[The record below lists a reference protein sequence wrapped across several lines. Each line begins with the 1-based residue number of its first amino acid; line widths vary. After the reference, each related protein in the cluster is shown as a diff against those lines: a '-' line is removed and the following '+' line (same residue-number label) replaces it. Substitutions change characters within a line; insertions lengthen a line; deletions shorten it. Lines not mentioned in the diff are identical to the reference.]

1 MTQAKG
7 LYIHIPFCD
16 FHCHYCSF
24 LTFMANPDRVAGYV
38 DYLLKEIDLYQS
50 DAFHLDTIYFGGGT
64 PSVLTLQ
71 QIKAIMTKLNQVFII
86 SDSAE
91 ITMKMN
97 PESVTKEK
105 VEAAIAGGV
114 NRISLGVQSFDN
126 QVLEI
131 MGRLHREKMIYEK
144 INLINRLGIDNISI
158 DLMFNNP
165 KQTKEVL
172 EHDLELAMEL
182 DIKHISIYS
191 LRIEKNTQYERWINR
206 NTFKIKDDDD
216 EREMYYLIQKVLKE
230 NNFIQYEISNFSKPG
245 YNLQVA
251 SSNQYVIDFDIF
263 PNPTDTRTLI
273 PFLESI
279 QTLDLF
285 QTIVADSGYGS
296 EQNYEAIID
305 DFEKEPLIPYT
316 MYYREQTKQ
325 YKTNPKNRDN
335 WNYDEES
342 DYYTDLDGVRF
353 SFSHY
358 SQRTDKQGYVRDFK
372 VYVADKDQLDERLN
386 ELAKT
391 PKGRQRQTSV
401 NQTWG
406 FFKQQ
411 TEETLAS
418 DEGKTLYGKR
428 KTDIETVFGRLKSV
442 FGMRR
447 AHVRGKQAVSTD
459 IGFMLMSMNLTK
471 LALESRKR
479 SQTRHNNTHQ
489 NGNNR
494 AKILIQI
501 LTRLFSFLGAV
512 FSQPLFDV

>member
-24 LTFMANPDRVAGYV
+24 LTFMANPDRVASYV

-64 PSVLTLQ
+64 PSVLTPQ

-91 ITMKMN
+91 ITMEMN

-131 MGRLHREKMIYEK
+131 MGRLHREEMIYEK
-144 INLINRLGIDNISI
+144 INLINRLGIENISI

-172 EHDLELAMEL
+172 ERDLDLAMEL

-191 LRIEKNTQYERWINR
+191 LMIEKNTQYERWINR

-245 YNLQVA
+245 YQSRHNQKYWHQEDYIGMGLGASGNLA
-251 SSNQYVIDFDIF
+251 NIRYDNQDNFIHYFKDLDQLKKPVKETYELSKAERESEFIMLNMRLIEGMSISQINQEYEINFLDKYKEVIDKHLG
-263 PNPTDTRTLI
+263 TGLI
-273 PFLESI
+273 ELS
-279 QTLDLF
+279 
-285 QTIVADSGYGS
+285 
-296 EQNYEAIID
+296 
-305 DFEKEPLIPYT
+305 
-316 MYYREQTKQ
+316 
-325 YKTNPKNRDN
+325 
-335 WNYDEES
+335 
-342 DYYTDLDGVRF
+342 
-353 SFSHY
+353 
-358 SQRTDKQGYVRDFK
+358 
-372 VYVADKDQLDERLN
+372 KDRLYF
-386 ELAKT
+386 T
-391 PKGRQRQTSV
+391 PKGLDLT
-401 NQTWG
+401 NQ
-406 FFKQQ
+406 FY
-411 TEETLAS
+411 L
-418 DEGKTLYGKR
+418 
-428 KTDIETVFGRLKSV
+428 DI
-442 FGMRR
+442 
-447 AHVRGKQAVSTD
+447 
-459 IGFMLMSMNLTK
+459 
-471 LALESRKR
+471 
-479 SQTRHNNTHQ
+479 
-489 NGNNR
+489 
-494 AKILIQI
+494 IQ
-501 LTRLFSFLGAV
+501 
-512 FSQPLFDV
+512 